1 MSEINAFDRIIGY
14 EDIKA
19 ELEELG
25 DVLQNTNKYRQCG
38 VRTPRGLLLSGRPGI
53 GKTLMAKCLI
63 EVSGRKSFIC
73 RKSEGKED
81 LIQDDIP

>member
-38 VRTPRGLLLSGRPGI
+38 ILQRSGAPLSVQGGYGKSDPG
-53 GKTLMAKCLI
+53 
-63 EVSGRKSFIC
+63 
-73 RKSEGKED
+73 
-81 LIQDDIP
+81 